1 MNLVEEH
8 NKKYDFFRK
17 ITGKAMLVHREYKV
31 GLLESAYEAALKYLL
46 KQDQYKVESQVF
58 VPMYWKDVKLEENYR
73 IDLLVNNNIIIE
85 IKSTKQI
92 ISAHRNQLFNYMRL
106 THKQYGMLINF
117 GMPSLYSEWY
127 ELNIATNEIEKVTPM

>member
-1 MNLVEEH
+1 
-8 NKKYDFFRK
+8 
-17 ITGKAMLVHREYKV
+17 MLVHREYKI

-46 KQDQYKVESQVF
+46 KQEQYEVESQVF
-58 VPMYWKDVKLEENYR
+58 VPMYWKNVKLEENYR
-73 IDLLVNNNIIIE
+73 IDLLINKNIIIE

-106 THKQYGMLINF
+106 THKTYGMLINF

-127 ELNIATNEIEKVTPM
+127 ELNVDNNEIEKVTLM

>member
-127 ELNIATNEIEKVTPM
+127 ELNIATNEIEKVTLM